1 MTVLTKY
8 PKKADTPASIA
19 SNGIQYRIPLY
30 QRLFAWDRE
39 AVICLMDDLVK
50 SYEDSIGKE
59 GACFPYYIGLIT
71 STKKN
76 ELVDGQQRF
85 TVLMLIGLILE
96 KHYNDWRKF
105 LKVEGVPRLYFE
117 AREDDNKYLEKLL
130 LDPDLV
136 NKIVSKQEGDE
147 GHLHQ
152 QVNDALVA
160 IRDSLSKR
168 PQLCLEGFSRYVYE
182 NTSFFMSV
190 LPYTDSRA
198 LNSYFES
205 LNSTGKNLEDHE
217 ILKVNLLMEI
227 KRNDEIKNC
236 YSLIWNAVAD
246 MDTPLVR
253 KRHEEATA
261 DYIIRFHNAILATH
275 DLTPERVAEL
285 FKREQGKSDIN
296 DFHGKALDN
305 LAPETGDMIDDI
317 PESSVEPKKAR
328 YEPDTYRS
336 MLRFSEFI
344 LHVLYL
350 VRGTIQDEEV
360 NKRDFFEPNNL
371 SKMFAIYRG
380 DLTVE
385 KFIACL
391 LHYRILYDYYVV
403 RIASAGDKYT
413 LAMRGDEDDQKTDE
427 DKELKRRVVQFES
440 FQYVYSSKKTY
451 YRWLCPLLKFVS
463 ENGII
468 VTFDS
473 LLAFLK
479 KIDNKNN
486 PVDRLD
492 NRDDFRYDHGVD
504 RYWFWR
510 LDYYLWQERETHFSE
525 AREENYFHF
534 SDMSMVRK
542 CVDKYTFKRNRSIEH
557 VAAQHPEKA
566 DGTPAQPYKHVHD
579 FGNLVMISSGFNSLL
594 RNSSYEV
601 KRAHIENCLK
611 ECAGIESLTML
622 QVYMDSQEW
631 TDADI
636 CARTGWRIK
645 FLKGTYG
652 L

>member
-1 MTVLTKY
+1 MTKY

-19 SNGIQYRIPLY
+19 SNGIRYRIPLY
-30 QRLFAWDRE
+30 QRLFAWDQE
-39 AVICLMDDLVK
+39 TVTGLMDDLVK
-50 SYEDSIGKE
+50 SYEDSIGKG
-59 GACFPYYIGLIT
+59 GACPPYYIGLIT
-71 STKKN
+71 STNNN

-85 TVLMLIGLILE
+85 TVLMLIGLVLE
-96 KHYNDWRKF
+96 ESFGQWRSF
-105 LKVEGVPRLYFE
+105 LEVDGSPRLYFE
-117 AREDDNKYLEKLL
+117 AREDDNKYLERLL
-130 LDPDLV
+130 KDSELV
-136 NKIVSKQEGDE
+136 KKVASKQEDDKDKG
-147 GHLHQ
+147 HQ
-152 QVNDALVA
+152 QVKDALVA
-160 IRDSLSKR
+160 ICESLSKR
-168 PQLCLEGFSRYVYE
+168 PKLCLEGFSRYVYE

-190 LPYTDSRA
+190 LPYIDSRA

-227 KRNDEIKNC
+227 KRSDEIKNC

-253 KRHEEATA
+253 KRREEATT
-261 DYIIRFHNAILATH
+261 DYIIRFNKAILATRN
-275 DLTPERVAEL
+275 LVPERVVEL
-285 FKREQGKSDIN
+285 FKQDQGKSDIN
-296 DFHGKALDN
+296 DFHGKALEN
-305 LAPETGDMIDDI
+305 LAPETGDKIDGI
-317 PESSVEPKKAR
+317 SESSVEPKKAR

-350 VRGTIQDEEV
+350 VSGTIREEDV
-360 NKRDFFEPNNL
+360 NKRDFFDPNNL
-371 SKMFAIYRG
+371 SKMFADYRG
-380 DLTVE
+380 NMNAE
-385 KFIACL
+385 EFIAFL
-391 LHYRILYDYYVV
+391 LQYRILYDYFVI
-403 RIASAGDKYT
+403 RIASTGDKYT

-486 PVDRLD
+486 PIDRLD
-492 NRDDFRYDHGVD
+492 NPDDFRYDHGVD

-510 LDYYLWQERETHFSE
+510 LDYYLWQEREKYFAGTGG
-525 AREENYFHF
+525 ENFFHF
-534 SDMSMVRK
+534 SDFSVVRK

-557 VAAQHPEKA
+557 VAAQHPAKA
-566 DGTPAQPYKHVHD
+566 DGTPAQPYEHVHD
-579 FGNLVMISSGFNSLL
+579 FGNLVLISSGFNSLL

-611 ECAGIESLTML
+611 ESAGIESLTML
-622 QVYMDSQEW
+622 QVYMDSKEW

-636 CARTGWRIK
+636 FARTGWRIK
-645 FLKGTYG
+645 FLKDTYG